1 MLIQTSQLDDTQL
14 AELDT
19 LCAECNTVDK
29 NTVTIYRHLLG
40 TDRLRPS
47 SLMYFDDKTKKLIG
61 FLGAFFFSEGT
72 CEIALM
78 VAPSSRNRAIAS
90 QLLKTILPLTQLE
103 NIQHFIF
110 SSPHGLN
117 DPWFLGLGMHY
128 QHSEFEMRR
137 SDKQPIATHDS
148 CVTMTHA
155 TDSDIP
161 ILCAIDEICFSDDRV
176 DAATRLYGLLHDPA
190 YRIFVVKKNNEI
202 IGKAHINWQPNV
214 TRVSDI
220 AIIPNAQGNGFGKA
234 LLIHCINHALE
245 NSTQDIILDVETT
258 NKKALHLYTGRG
270 FSITNA
276 HDYWRISEFGL
287 TDFLQRL

>member
-1 MLIQTSQLDDTQL
+1 MLIQTSQLDNTQL
-14 AELDT
+14 AELDI
-19 LCAECNTVDK
+19 LCAECNIVDK
-29 NTVTIYRHLLG
+29 NTVTIYRHLLA

-47 SLMYFDDKTKKLIG
+47 SLMYFDDETKKMIG
-61 FLGAFFFSEGT
+61 FLGAFFFLEGT

-78 VAPSSRNRAIAS
+78 VAPNSRRQAIAS
-90 QLLKTILPLTQLE
+90 QLLNAILPLTRLE

-117 DPWFLGLGMHY
+117 DTWFLKLGMHY

-137 SDKQPIATHDS
+137 SDRQPIAIHDS
-148 CVTMTHA
+148 SVKMTHA
-155 TDSDIP
+155 TEVDIP
-161 ILCAIDEICFSDDRV
+161 TLCAIDETCFPGDRV
-176 DAATRLYGLLHDPA
+176 DAPTRLYGLLHDPA
-190 YRIFVVKKNNEI
+190 YRIFVVKKDNKI

-214 TRVSDI
+214 TRISDI
-220 AIIPNAQGNGFGKA
+220 AISPHAQGNGFGKT

-287 TDFLQRL
+287 TDFLRRH